1 MAEGTAVLTRT
12 GEPSLAV
19 TSWTILSKALC
30 GLPRPRPDGQGHRRS
45 PVPASASRTAQLLG
59 DPEALALLSQRS
71 AVVASLRA
79 TLGQAGYTE
88 VETPILQAVHGGANA
103 RPFVTHLNAYDAEV
117 FLRIAPELYLKR
129 LAVAGMEAVFEVGR
143 NFRNEGV
150 DSTHNPEFTSLE
162 AYVAH
167 GDYHTMRRLAQELI
181 QQAATAVH
189 GAPIALRPAGS
200 PGTQGAQVVTRR
212 HGVDYVGVDISG
224 DWPVVSVHE
233 AVSAAL
239 GQPVGV
245 DTPVPELA
253 RIVSDLDLD
262 APAGAGAGDLV
273 GVLYDELV
281 EARTLVPTFYT
292 DFPVETS
299 PLTRHHRRDPRL
311 AERWD
316 LVAWGA
322 ELGTAYSELTDP
334 LEQRE
339 RFTAQSLRAAAGDP
353 EAMSLDEDFLRSLEL
368 GLVPTGGLGLGVDR
382 VAMLITGAASIRE
395 VIAFPYARPVS

>member
-1 MAEGTAVLTRT
+1 M
-12 GEPSLAV
+12 
-19 TSWTILSKALC
+19 
-30 GLPRPRPDGQGHRRS
+30 
-45 PVPASASRTAQLLG
+45 
-59 DPEALALLSQRS
+59 
-71 AVVASLRA
+71 
-79 TLGQAGYTE
+79 
-88 VETPILQAVHGGANA
+88 
-103 RPFVTHLNAYDAEV
+103 
-117 FLRIAPELYLKR
+117 
-129 LAVAGMEAVFEVGR
+129 
-143 NFRNEGV
+143 
-150 DSTHNPEFTSLE
+150 
-162 AYVAH
+162 
-167 GDYHTMRRLAQELI
+167 
-181 QQAATAVH
+181 
-189 GAPIALRPAGS
+189 
-200 PGTQGAQVVTRR
+200 
-212 HGVDYVGVDISG
+212 DISG

-281 EARTLVPTFYT
+281 EARTLAPTFYT